1 MVCQSPILKKSVS
14 FSGKVRGRAALHIN
28 DYSEEEIQASWLNAA
43 DMRRIRG
50 EIRYTIAMMNRGG
63 TIDEDKYSRRGL
75 EYRTNEGMLI
85 RSDNR
90 SVAANAVLN
99 EQHRQE
105 AGHFLDEEE
114 LARVYKYWSSRC
126 QITAQLAAFSEEFND
141 FNRKLC
147 PEISFSQTAPRRRI
161 LRRVLGAF

>member
-28 DYSEEEIQASWLNAA
+28 DYSEEEIQASWLNNA

-50 EIRYTIAMMNRGG
+50 EIRCTVEMMNRGG
-63 TIDEDKYSRRGL
+63 TINEDEYCRRGL
-75 EYRTNEGMLI
+75 EYRTSEGIQI

-114 LARVYKYWSSRC
+114 LAHAYKYWSSRC
-126 QITAQLAAFSEEFND
+126 QITAQLSALSD
-141 FNRKLC
+141 M
-147 PEISFSQTAPRRRI
+147 RRI
-161 LRRVLGAF
+161 R